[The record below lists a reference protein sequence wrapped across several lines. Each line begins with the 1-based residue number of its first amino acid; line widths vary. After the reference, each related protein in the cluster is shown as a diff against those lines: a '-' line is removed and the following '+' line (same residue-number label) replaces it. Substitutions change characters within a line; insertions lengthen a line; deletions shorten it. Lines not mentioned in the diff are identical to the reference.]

1 MKQLPRRI
9 VHSPAERADCIR
21 RIMSYVQK
29 GTEPTFAGKPC
40 WVWIG
45 PDSGNGRGGGYG
57 RVSYQGQTHAVH
69 ILMYEFF
76 NGKRRRGYQV
86 DHNCGNRRCCNPAHL
101 EQVTHEENQR
111 RRDQRIK
118 EEGK

>member
-1 MKQLPRRI
+1 MAKQLPRRI
-9 VHSPAERADCIR
+9 VHTPAEKADCIR

-29 GTEPTFAGKPC
+29 GTEPTYKGRPC

-45 PDSGNGRGGGYG
+45 PDSGDGRGGGYG

-76 NGKRRRGYQV
+76 NGKRRRGWQV
-86 DHNCGNRRCCNPAHL
+86 DHGCGNRRCCNPVHL

-111 RRDQRIK
+111 RRDAKLREIK
-118 EEGK
+118 